1 MNTTT
6 VQLRHAVR
14 RLLFTPATTI
24 AVIITFAISIGALTA
39 VFTVLK
45 GVILAPLP
53 YPDPE
58 RLVVV
63 HETQTNAGLSGQPA
77 SYLNFLD
84 WRQHNKS
91 FEDLGVVRQIALTV
105 TEGSE
110 PVRVSGLRITP
121 ETLSLLGVQPL
132 FGRLFDASEGTPG
145 KQFVTILGF
154 DLWQRRFPGDRTILG
169 RTIHYE
175 GRPYEIVGVLPEG
188 VRYPG
193 IRVPA
198 EGADVW
204 IPYTPAGAENQRQFH
219 SVRVVGRLKAGVSLE
234 QARQDLQTVAADLT
248 RQYPVTNTGYE
259 TELLSLHDQLTG
271 QAAPAIWALTAAAAF
286 LLTLACLN
294 VASVLLASSSGRAG
308 EFAVRAAL
316 GGTRWDVARQLVTEG
331 LLLSFAGGLLGLLLA
346 YGGVP
351 LLLALGGTAIPRNE
365 EVSISPSVILFA
377 AGVSIV
383 AALISSGLPVFRI
396 GRTLTDASG
405 GRKGAAV
412 VSGNRYILQA
422 LTVTEIAVALV
433 LLAGTGLIIRS
444 LQNVANVEVGIDP
457 GNVTTASI
465 ALPLSR
471 YPDQKAQARFI
482 DEYLV
487 RLNQTTGIEGAA
499 MTFRLPVVGFATSTF
514 TVEGQ
519 PVGNGEQPWA
529 DYRAVSTEY
538 FRVTRTRLERGRV
551 FTEMDNENAPD
562 VVIVNM
568 ALAERFWPG
577 EDPIGKKLQIG
588 AEIKRFRSVVGVAR
602 DVHMS
607 TLDLPIGPS
616 IYVPHRQSSW
626 VNALANS
633 FVVVRSA
640 QAGLDPASSIRAV
653 VRELDPELAVA
664 EPRTMEDL
672 VRGSMT
678 QRRFIAMLFTVFG
691 ILGYLLAAVGVYGV
705 VSNMV
710 SQRTYEFAMRAVL
723 GASPGTTF
731 AQIVGRGVVLGAVG
745 CAVGLILTVYLTP
758 YLSAQL
764 FGIAPRDPSTLAGT
778 VVLLI
783 AVAAISCAR
792 PAWKAMC
799 VDPIRSLKGER

>member
-1 MNTTT
+1 M
-6 VQLRHAVR
+6 R

-91 FEDLGVVRQIALTV
+91 FEELGVVRQIALTV

-154 DLWQRRFPGDRTILG
+154 ELWQRRFAGDRTILG

-175 GRPYEIVGVLPEG
+175 GRPYEIVGVLPKG

-198 EGADVW
+198 EGADAW

-219 SVRVVGRLKAGVSLE
+219 SIRVVGRLKAGVSLE
-234 QARQDLQTVAADLT
+234 QARQDLQTIAADLT

-294 VASVLLASSSGRAG
+294 VASVLLASSSGRVG

-377 AGVSIV
+377 GGVSIV
-383 AALISSGLPVFRI
+383 AALISSGLPVFRT
-396 GRTLTDASG
+396 GRTLADASG
-405 GRKGAAV
+405 GRKGSAV

-433 LLAGTGLIIRS
+433 LLTGTGLIIRS
-444 LQNVANVEVGIDP
+444 LQNLANVEVGIDP

-471 YPDQKAQARFI
+471 YADQKAQARFI
-482 DEYLV
+482 DEYLA

-499 MTFRLPVVGFATSTF
+499 MTFRLPVVGFATATF

-519 PVGNGEQPWA
+519 PVGNGEEPWA
-529 DYRAVSTEY
+529 DYRAVSTKY
-538 FRVTRTRLERGRV
+538 FRVMRTPLERGRV

-562 VVIVNM
+562 VVIVNR

-588 AEIKRFRSVVGVAR
+588 AERKRFRSVVGVAR

-616 IYVPHRQSSW
+616 IYVPHRQNSW

-653 VRELDPELAVA
+653 VRELDRELAVA

-678 QRRFIAMLFTVFG
+678 QRRFIATLFTVFG
-691 ILGYLLAAVGVYGV
+691 ILGYLLAAVGIYGV

-778 VVLLI
+778 VALLI
-783 AVAAISCAR
+783 AVAAIACAR